1 MLFSIII
8 PVYNVENYLRDCLD
22 SVLSQSFSDWEA
34 VCVNDGSTDHSLSI
48 LEEYASRDNRITVI
62 SQPNGGLSAARN
74 TGLNAAKGDYVIF
87 LDSDDWLEADALK
100 TLYENLHGEDLL
112 CFNGR
117 RYFEDSGQYE
127 KADNLLPETY
137 QTGWDYYSCNAL
149 SHRHFAFVCVV
160 LRCYRRAYLLS
171 HGLGFKTGIF
181 HEDNLFTPL
190 ACFYAGKTRVI
201 TTVLYNYRVRSSSI
215 MTSRSLQHWKDL
227 IGTANELSEFFIPQ
241 KGIEKKTI
249 YQALAHHYQVAFAQA
264 SPTEDKE
271 LLPLVNW
278 ESYKIVSGTKPR
290 HRVNYAAMR
299 ISPRLYRTI
308 LKFIK

>member
-22 SVLSQSFSDWEA
+22 SVLGQSFSDWEA
-34 VCVNDGSTDHSLSI
+34 VCVNDGSTDHSVSI

-100 TLYENLHGEDLL
+100 TLSENLSGEDLL

-117 RYFEDSGQYE
+117 RYFEDSGQYAE
-127 KADNLLPETY
+127 ADYLLPEKY
-137 QTGWDYYSCNAL
+137 QSGWDYYSYNAL
-149 SHRHFAFVCVV
+149 SHRNFAFVCVV
-160 LRCYRRAYLLS
+160 LRCYRRAFLLS

-190 ACFYAGKTRVI
+190 ACFYARKTSVI
-201 TTVLYNYRVRSSSI
+201 TNVLYNYRVRSSSI

-227 IGTANELSEFFIPQ
+227 IGTANELSEFFIP
-241 KGIEKKTI
+241 KNGIETKTI
-249 YQALAHHYQVAFAQA
+249 YQALTHHYQVAFAQA
-264 SPTEDKE
+264 SPADDKE

-290 HRVNYAAMR
+290 HRLNYAAMR
-299 ISPRLYRTI
+299 ISPRLYRAI
-308 LKFIK
+308 LKFTK

>member
-22 SVLSQSFSDWEA
+22 SVLGQSFSDWEA
-34 VCVNDGSTDHSLSI
+34 VCVNDGSTDHSVSI

-100 TLYENLHGEDLL
+100 TLYENLSGEDLL

-127 KADNLLPETY
+127 EADDLLPGKY
-137 QTGWDYYSCNAL
+137 QTGWDYYSCNSL
-149 SHRHFAFVCVV
+149 SHRSFAFVCVV
-160 LRCYRRAYLLS
+160 LRCYRRAFLLS

-190 ACFYAGKTRVI
+190 ACFYARKTSVI
-201 TTVLYNYRVRSSSI
+201 TNVLYNYRVRSSSI

-249 YQALAHHYQVAFAQA
+249 YQALTHHYQVAFAQA

-290 HRVNYAAMR
+290 HRLNFAAMR

>member
-1 MLFSIII
+1 MRFSIII
-8 PVYNVENYLRDCLD
+8 PVYNVEKYLRDCLD
-22 SVLSQSFSDWEA
+22 SVLGQSHSDWEA

-48 LEEYASRDNRITVI
+48 LEEYASRDIRITVI

-74 TGLNAAKGDYVIF
+74 TGMNAAKGDYVIF
-87 LDSDDWLEADALK
+87 LDSDDWLEPDALK
-100 TLYENLHGEDLL
+100 TLSENLHGEDLL

-117 RYFEDSGQYE
+117 RFFEDSGQYE

-137 QTGWDYYSCNAL
+137 QSGWDYYSHNAL
-149 SHRHFAFVCVV
+149 YHRKFAFVCVV

-171 HGLGFKTGIF
+171 HDLGFKTGIF

-190 ACFYAGKTRVI
+190 ACFYAGKASVI
-201 TTVLYNYRVRSSSI
+201 TNVLYNYRVRSRSI

-241 KGIEKKTI
+241 KGVEKKTI
-249 YQALAHHYQVAFAQA
+249 YQALTHHYQVAFAQA

-278 ESYKIVSGTKPR
+278 ASYKIVSGTKPR
-290 HRVNYAAMR
+290 HRLNFAAMR